1 MRTEYS
7 MIIEA
12 GFVLQLDD
20 ARAAVSFDRMVPPAS
35 FADYRKWL
43 ALQFARLPR
52 DRIRYHVCW
61 GSWPGPHTSDVPL
74 EDIVDLILSMKVG
87 AFVIEGVNPRHEHE
101 WRVWETAK
109 PPSGSVLI
117 PGVIGRS
124 RSASCVLHGW
134 WGAKI

>member
-1 MRTEYS
+1 MARLA
-7 MIIEA
+7 IC
-12 GFVLQLDD
+12 
-20 ARAAVSFDRMVPPAS
+20 RAAARPHTLSRLLG
-35 FADYRKWL
+35 KL
-43 ALQFARLPR
+43 A
-52 DRIRYHVCW
+52 
-61 GSWPGPHTSDVPL
+61 GPHTSDVPL
-74 EDIVDLILSMKVG
+74 EDIVDLILSMKAG

-124 RSASCVLHGW
+124 RRASCVLHGW